1 MNRPKLN
8 WLIYSTLVVGMGS
21 LFLFYLFLF
30 LGPFAPLDFGLGTG
44 PAMVLDA
51 GLSLFFFLQHSL
63 MIRRGFKDRLK
74 KFIPEVYIPV
84 VFGLASSLPLL
95 ALILFWQKTPEV
107 MASASG
113 IFYWLLR
120 GLFFAGIAGF
130 YWGVK
135 SLGVFDPFG
144 VIALRRLMENRPPQ
158 TLPLKVSGPY
168 RWVRHPLY
176 LFSLLLIWSYPTLT
190 YDRLL
195 LNILWSVWM
204 VVGTVLE
211 ERDLVHDF
219 GDDYRTYQN
228 QVPMLI
234 PYKLPLQAD

>member
-8 WLIYSTLVVGMGS
+8 WLIYSALVVGMGS

-30 LGPFAPLDFGLGTG
+30 IGPFVPLDFGLGTG
-44 PAMVLDA
+44 EAMVWDA
-51 GLSLFFFLQHSL
+51 GLCLFFFLQHSI

-74 KFIPEVYIPV
+74 KFIPEGYIPV
-84 VFGLASSLPLL
+84 VFGLASSLPLM
-95 ALILFWQKTPEV
+95 ALILFWQKTPAV
-107 MASASG
+107 IASASG
-113 IFYWLLR
+113 IFYGLLR

-130 YWGVK
+130 YWGVR

-144 VIALRRLMENRPPQ
+144 VMALGQLRDNQPPQ

-176 LFSLLLIWSYPTLT
+176 LFSLIMIWSYPTLT
-190 YDRLL
+190 RDRLL
-195 LNILWSVWM
+195 FNLLWSVWI
-204 VVGTVLE
+204 VVATRLE

-219 GDDYRTYQN
+219 GDDYRTYQKK
-228 QVPMLI
+228 VPMLI
-234 PYKLPLQAD
+234 PYKFPLQAD